1 MNLAF
6 LCSEYPP
13 SRGGGIGTFT
23 QALGRALARAGHRVD
38 VVGLYDVD
46 EDLCEEDQGVR
57 VWRLRRAE
65 MPLTRFLRNGWKA
78 TRKLHKLQGEGL
90 ELVEGQENAFAAIGP
105 VPGVAKVVR
114 MNGGHHFFAVTL
126 GKKPKLWRAWQE
138 KRSFEQADAICAV
151 SRYVAEVTRELLGLG
166 DMEIPI
172 LPNPVDVSVF
182 RPIPD
187 IPEEPGLIVFAGTVC
202 RKKGLEPLIR
212 SMETVLREVPEA
224 RLVVAGRDQAEP
236 GVGSFREYLLG
247 LMPPAVRR
255 AVSFLGPVAHHEL
268 PELYARAQVCVFPS
282 FMESQGIVFVEA
294 MAMGKALVAP
304 GIPPVLEM
312 LEDEVQ
318 ALVCDPHDPETIAAG
333 LIRCLRDAELRRR
346 LGTQGRQR
354 AVERFSTEVLLEKNL
369 AFYRQVLEQKA
380 GRHAAA

>member
-1 MNLAF
+1 VHLAF

-78 TRKLHKLQGEGL
+78 TRKLRALRSEGL
-90 ELVEGQENAFAAIGP
+90 ELVEGPENAFAALP
-105 VPGVAKVVR
+105 RLPGLKKVIR
-114 MNGGHHFFAVTL
+114 MHGGHHFFAVTL
-126 GKKPKLWRAWQE
+126 GRKPKLWRAWQE

-236 GVGSFREYLLG
+236 GVGSFREYLLR
-247 LMPPAVRR
+247 LMPPEVRR

-346 LGTQGRQR
+346 LGAQGRQR
-354 AVERFSTEVLLEKNL
+354 AVERFSTEVLLAKNL

>member
-46 EDLCEEDQGVR
+46 EDVCEEDQGVR

-78 TRKLHKLQGEGL
+78 TRKLRALQGEGL
-90 ELVEGQENAFAAIGP
+90 ELVEGQENGFAAIGRL
-105 VPGVAKVVR
+105 PGVKKVIR
-114 MNGGHHFFAVTL
+114 MQGGHHFFAVTL
-126 GKKPKLWRAWQE
+126 GKKPRPWRAWQE
-138 KRSFEQADAICAV
+138 RRSFEQADAICAV

-182 RPIPD
+182 RPMPD
-187 IPEEPGLIVFAGTVC
+187 IPEEPSLIVFAGTVC

-247 LMPPAVRR
+247 LMPPEVRR

-312 LEDEVQ
+312 LEDEIQ

-346 LGTQGRQR
+346 LGAQGRQR

>member
-1 MNLAF
+1 MRLGF

-23 QALGRALARAGHRVD
+23 QVLGRALARAGHRVD

-46 EDLCEEDQGVR
+46 EDCCEEDHGVR
-57 VWRLRRAE
+57 VWRLRRAG
-65 MPLTRFLRNGWKA
+65 TRFTRFVGNGWKA
-78 TRKLHKLQGEGL
+78 TRKLRALRSEGL
-90 ELVEGQENAFAAIGP
+90 ELVEGPENAFAALP
-105 VPGVAKVVR
+105 RLPGLKKVIR
-114 MNGGHHFFAVTL
+114 MHGGHHFFAVTL
-126 GKKPKLWRAWQE
+126 GRKPKLWRAWQE

-346 LGTQGRQR
+346 LGAQGRQR